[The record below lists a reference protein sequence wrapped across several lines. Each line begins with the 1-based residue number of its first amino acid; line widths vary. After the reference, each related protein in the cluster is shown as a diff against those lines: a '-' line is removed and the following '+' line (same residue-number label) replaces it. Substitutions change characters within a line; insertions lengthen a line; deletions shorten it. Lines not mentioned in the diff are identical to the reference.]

1 MRHDKLLDAIMNDIE
16 PKAPE
21 TSGEAAPG
29 ITLNDLNAM
38 AEKLSASV
46 DKKISEALEKASAA
60 AAITDKNGSMIEDAG
75 RSEDGSAESESEDT

>member
-1 MRHDKLLDAIMNDIE
+1 MRHDKLLDAIMEDIE
-16 PKAPE
+16 PKASE
-21 TSGEAAPG
+21 TSGEATPG

-60 AAITDKNGSMIEDAG
+60 APMPDKKGTMIENLTKEHDND
-75 RSEDGSAESESEDT
+75 ENESEE

>member
-1 MRHDKLLDAIMNDIE
+1 MRHDKLLDAIMDDIE
-16 PKAPE
+16 PKASE
-21 TSGEAAPG
+21 ASGEATPG

-60 AAITDKNGSMIEDAG
+60 ATIPDKRGTMIENLTNEHDN
-75 RSEDGSAESESEDT
+75 EEHESEE

>member
-1 MRHDKLLDAIMNDIE
+1 MRNDKLLDAIMEDIE
-16 PKAPE
+16 PKASE
-21 TSGEAAPG
+21 GSGEAAPG

-60 AAITDKNGSMIEDAG
+60 APMPDKKGTMIENLTKEHDND
-75 RSEDGSAESESEDT
+75 ENESEE

>member
-1 MRHDKLLDAIMNDIE
+1 MRHDKLLDAIMDDIE
-16 PKAPE
+16 PKASE
-21 TSGEAAPG
+21 GSGEATPG

-60 AAITDKNGSMIEDAG
+60 APMPDKKGTMIENLTK
-75 RSEDGSAESESEDT
+75 EHENYENESEE

>member
-1 MRHDKLLDAIMNDIE
+1 MRHDKLLDAIMEDIE

-21 TSGEAAPG
+21 GSGEAAPG

-60 AAITDKNGSMIEDAG
+60 QPMPDKKDALLEGAG
-75 RSEDGSAESESEDT
+75 RSEDGAGEAGSEGE

>member
-1 MRHDKLLDAIMNDIE
+1 MRHDNLLDAIMEDIE
-16 PKAPE
+16 PKASE
-21 TSGEAAPG
+21 GSGEATPG

-60 AAITDKNGSMIEDAG
+60 APMPDKKGTMIENLTKEHDND
-75 RSEDGSAESESEDT
+75 ENESEE

>member
-1 MRHDKLLDAIMNDIE
+1 MRNDKLLDAIMDDIE
-16 PKAPE
+16 PKASE
-21 TSGEAAPG
+21 GSGEATPG

-60 AAITDKNGSMIEDAG
+60 APMPDKKGTMIENLTKEHDND
-75 RSEDGSAESESEDT
+75 ENESEE

>member
-1 MRHDKLLDAIMNDIE
+1 MRHDKLLDAIMGDIE
-16 PKAPE
+16 PKASEP
-21 TSGEAAPG
+21 TGEEAPG

-60 AAITDKNGSMIEDAG
+60 SPMPDKKGTMIKNLTEEHDNEED
-75 RSEDGSAESESEDT
+75 ESEE

>member
-1 MRHDKLLDAIMNDIE
+1 MRHDKLLDAIMEDIE
-16 PKAPE
+16 PKASE
-21 TSGEAAPG
+21 GSGEATPG

-60 AAITDKNGSMIEDAG
+60 ATMPDKKDALLEGAG
-75 RSEDGSAESESEDT
+75 RSEDGSTESGSEGE

>member
-1 MRHDKLLDAIMNDIE
+1 MRHDKLLDAIMDDIE
-16 PKAPE
+16 PKTSE
-21 TSGEAAPG
+21 GSGEATPG

-60 AAITDKNGSMIEDAG
+60 APMPDKKGTMIENLTK
-75 RSEDGSAESESEDT
+75 EHENYENESEE

>member
-1 MRHDKLLDAIMNDIE
+1 MRHDNLLDAIMEDIE

-21 TSGEAAPG
+21 GSGEATPG

-60 AAITDKNGSMIEDAG
+60 APMPDKKGTMIENLTKEHDND
-75 RSEDGSAESESEDT
+75 ENESEE

>member
-1 MRHDKLLDAIMNDIE
+1 MRHDKLLDAIMDDIE
-16 PKAPE
+16 PKASE

-60 AAITDKNGSMIEDAG
+60 APIPDKKGSMIEDAG
-75 RSEDGSAESESEDT
+75 RSEDGAGEAGSEGE